1 MRISTGYQF
10 ETYTNNIQKA
20 QSTYFKVQK
29 QIATGRQ
36 FESAS
41 EDPLLAHLSMNSR
54 QLKMRFEQYD
64 KNLRN
69 AKDYLG
75 NSEQAL
81 GEISDLL
88 NQASVFAI
96 QGASSALDPS
106 AAQSLADQVD
116 ALQDKL
122 VRLGNKQGSQGQYI
136 FAGQKSNTKP
146 FTEIGTT
153 LQFNGDDLPI
163 LAEVRSSEYI
173 RVNGQ
178 GMDVAIANVYNELET
193 LKANLQSHDIIK
205 LSDESVANLK
215 TLRDQIVGLRSNM
228 GARLQNVQQLETE
241 NTRRIDDL
249 TAEISGFEEVDITE
263 AYVRYQQAENAYSA
277 ALQVASQGMG
287 LSLMDFMR

>member
-1 MRISTGYQF
+1 MRVSSSYQY

-20 QSTYFKVQK
+20 QSEYFRVQK
-29 QIATGRQ
+29 QISSGRA

-41 EDPLLAHLSMNSR
+41 EDPLNAHLAMNSR
-54 QLKMRFEQYD
+54 GLKLRFEQYD
-64 KNLRN
+64 KNLRS

-81 GEISDLL
+81 GEIGDLL

-96 QGASSALDPS
+96 QGASSALDP
-106 AAQSLADQVD
+106 AASQSLAQQVD

-122 VRLGNKQGSQGQYI
+122 VRLANKQGSQGQYI
-136 FAGQKSNTKP
+136 FAGQKTNTKP
-146 FTEIGTT
+146 FTEVAGV

-163 LAEVRSSEYI
+163 LSEI
-173 RVNGQ
+173 RANEYSRINGQ
-178 GMDVAIANVYNELET
+178 GMDVAIIDIYNELED
-193 LKANLQSHDIIK
+193 LKANLNSHDIIK

-215 TLRDQIVGLRSNM
+215 TLRDQATSMRADM
-228 GARLQNVQQLETE
+228 GARLQTVQQLETE

-263 AYVRYQQAENAYSA
+263 AFVRYQQAENAYSA

>member
-1 MRISTGYQF
+1 MRVSSSYQY

-20 QSTYFKVQK
+20 QSEYFRVQK
-29 QIATGRQ
+29 QISSGRA

-41 EDPLLAHLSMNSR
+41 EDPLNAHLAMNSR
-54 QLKMRFEQYD
+54 GLKLRFEQYD
-64 KNLRN
+64 KNLRS

-81 GEISDLL
+81 GEIGDLL

-96 QGASSALDPS
+96 QGASSALDP
-106 AAQSLADQVD
+106 AASQSLAQQVD

-122 VRLGNKQGSQGQYI
+122 VRLANKQGSQGQYI
-136 FAGQKSNTKP
+136 FAGQKTNTKP
-146 FTEIGTT
+146 FSEVAGV

-163 LAEVRSSEYI
+163 LSEI
-173 RVNGQ
+173 RANEYSRINGQ
-178 GMDVAIANVYNELET
+178 GMDVAITDIYNELED
-193 LKANLQSHDIIK
+193 LKANLNSHDIIK

-215 TLRDQIVGLRSNM
+215 TLRDQATSMRADM
-228 GARLQNVQQLETE
+228 GARLQTVQQLETE

-263 AYVRYQQAENAYSA
+263 AFVRYQQAENAYSA